1 MGGDYDPPIEFIV
14 HCSRMSRK
22 SDENGTKVLTSMEYR
37 DSMNLPCERGE
48 NMKISISL
56 ADDLLQRTDDFAD
69 QNGMTRSGL
78 ISVALRQYMNTI
90 EAMPS
95 MTQLVKKLAAVDLQQ
110 TLTSDQKAALLSEL
124 DADQQTILDL
134 MKK

>member
-1 MGGDYDPPIEFIV
+1 
-14 HCSRMSRK
+14 
-22 SDENGTKVLTSMEYR
+22 
-37 DSMNLPCERGE
+37 
-48 NMKISISL
+48 MKISISL

-78 ISVALRQYMNTI
+78 ISVALRQYINAM

-95 MTQLVKKLAAVDLQQ
+95 MTSLVKKLAALDLQQ
-110 TLTSDQKAALLSEL
+110 TFTPDQKEALLSEL
-124 DADQQTILDL
+124 DADQQNILDM